1 MNFNTK
7 ILTKIPLFEG
17 MLEDEIL
24 GIMPCL
30 GATVQEFGKNQT
42 IFFEGEKANRFGIV
56 LDGRVQLIKED
67 YSGNRSMIGIVEKPN
82 LFSEEYACSQE
93 NFYPASAVAE
103 ENCLVM
109 LIEISHINS
118 SCINSCNIH
127 RLLFRN
133 LMKIIANKNIMLG
146 RKIEYMSKRTTK
158 EKIMAYLIAE
168 AERAG
173 SRTFTIPYDRQAL
186 ADYLGV
192 ERSAMSA
199 EISKLRSEGKIEANK
214 SNFKILVP

>member
-7 ILTKIPLFEG
+7 SLTKVPLFEG
-17 MLEDEIL
+17 LSEEEIT

-30 GATVQEFGKNQT
+30 GAKVKEYKKNQI
-42 IFFEGEKANRFGIV
+42 IFLEGEKANKFGIV
-56 LDGRVQLIKED
+56 LDGSVQLIKED
-67 YSGNRSMIGIVEKPN
+67 YSGNRSMIGIIEKKN
-82 LFSEEYACSQE
+82 LFAEAYACSDDE
-93 NFYPASAVAE
+93 FYPVSAVAE
-103 ENCLVM
+103 VNSIIM
-109 LIEISHINS
+109 IIEISHITS

-133 LMKIIANKNIMLG
+133 LMKIIANKNVLLG

-158 EKIMAYLIAE
+158 EKLMSYLSSE
-168 AERAG
+168 SERAG
-173 SRTFTIPYDRQAL
+173 SKSFTIPYDRQEL

-199 EISKLRSEGKIEANK
+199 EISKLRKEGIIEANK
-214 SNFKILVP
+214 SDFKILVP

>member
-7 ILTKIPLFEG
+7 ILTQIPLFEG
-17 MLEDEIL
+17 LSEDEIT

-30 GATVQEFGKNQT
+30 GATVHEYNKNQI
-42 IFFEGEKANRFGIV
+42 IFLEGDKANKFGIV
-56 LDGRVQLIKED
+56 LDGSVQLIKED
-67 YSGNRSMIGIVEKPN
+67 YSGNRSMIGIIGKLH
-82 LFSEEYACSQE
+82 LFAEAYACSE
-93 NFYPASAVAE
+93 EEFYPVSAVAE
-103 ENCLVM
+103 VNSVIM
-109 LIEISHINS
+109 IIEVSRINS

-133 LMKIIANKNIMLG
+133 LMRIIANKNIMLS

-158 EKIMAYLIAE
+158 EKLMAYLVSE
-168 AERAG
+168 SERAG
-173 SRTFTIPYDRQAL
+173 SKSFTIPYDRQAL

-199 EISKLRSEGKIEANK
+199 EISKLRDEGVIEANK
-214 SNFKILVP
+214 SNFKLLIP